1 MIETWTVWEHK
12 LTWDR
17 TARTWTQHDT
27 VIAAG
32 LSKGAADNLMRKG
45 PDRVAVPEEEAETRE
60 RLARLDAEAT
70 ERRAAIE
77 AAGHVTRV
85 DVSW

>member
-1 MIETWTVWEHK
+1 
-12 LTWDR
+12 
-17 TARTWTQHDT
+17 
-27 VIAAG
+27 
-32 LSKGAADNLMRKG
+32 MRKG